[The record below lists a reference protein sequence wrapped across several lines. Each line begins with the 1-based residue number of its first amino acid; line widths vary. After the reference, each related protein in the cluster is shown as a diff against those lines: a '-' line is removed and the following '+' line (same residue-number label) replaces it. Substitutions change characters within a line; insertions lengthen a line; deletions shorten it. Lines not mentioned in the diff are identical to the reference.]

1 VTSASDAQGAQ
12 PVALRV
18 SHLSKTFPGTLALND
33 VTVEIHKAEIHAL
46 LGGNGS
52 GKSTLI
58 KVLAGVYGGDAGG
71 RIEVGTTTA
80 MADSWSPAA
89 ARAAGLRFVHQ
100 NPGVFLDLTVA
111 ENMAIGHGFE
121 TGLGGRIRWSEV
133 NARTSALLDRFH
145 IEAAPQTLVGAL
157 RPADRTMVAI
167 ARALQDQDESG
178 EGVLVLDEPTASLP
192 ASEVDLLLEALRRYR
207 AAGQTIIYVTHRLD
221 EVLDIA
227 DRVTVLRD
235 GVHVGTVTAAGLA
248 EGDLIEL
255 IVGRALDRVFPDMPP
270 VEGDEV
276 VLEARDLT
284 GGPLRGISFGLR
296 RGEVVGIAGL
306 LGTGRSELLRMIFG
320 DYPIASGQLLLEGK
334 PVQFSSPTQAMAAG
348 IALVPEDRAAD
359 AAFLDM
365 SVRENLSAAQ
375 IPRYWKAMRLDHR
388 AEHRDAQ
395 QSIRDFFIK
404 TPSDLPPLNTLS
416 GGNQQKVIVAR
427 WLRRSPKFLLL
438 DEPTQGVDV
447 GARAEIYALVRKAV
461 VGGASVIVVTSDFEE
476 LAHVVDRAIVIAGG
490 CVVAELRPPEI
501 DGHRLTELAYIA
513 TEVGS

>member
-1 VTSASDAQGAQ
+1 VTTAADAPGGQ

-18 SHLSKTFPGTLALND
+18 SHLSKTFPGTLALNN
-33 VTVEIHKAEIHAL
+33 VTVEVHRGEIHAL

-58 KVLAGVYGGDAGG
+58 KVLAGVYGGDPGG
-71 RIEVGTTTA
+71 RIEVGSTVSA
-80 MADSWSPAA
+80 ADSWSPAA

-111 ENMAIGHGFE
+111 ENVAIGHGFE
-121 TGLGGRIRWSEV
+121 TGLGGRILWSEV
-133 NARTSALLDRFH
+133 NARTATLLHRFH
-145 IEAAPQTLVGAL
+145 IDAGPRTLVGAL

-192 ASEVDLLLEALRRYR
+192 ASEVDLLLDALRRYR
-207 AAGQTIIYVTHRLD
+207 AAGQTIVYVSHRLD
-221 EVLDIA
+221 EVIDIA

-235 GVHVGTVTAAGLA
+235 GVNVGTVMAAGLT
-248 EGDLIEL
+248 EGDLVEL
-255 IVGRALDRVFPDMPP
+255 IVGRALDRIFPDMPAL
-270 VEGDEV
+270 ESEDL
-276 VLEARDLT
+276 VLEARELT
-284 GGPLRGISFGLR
+284 GGPLRGVSFGLR
-296 RGEVVGIAGL
+296 RGEVLGIAGL
-306 LGTGRSELLRMIFG
+306 LGAGRSELLRMIFG
-320 DYPIASGQLLLEGK
+320 DYPIESGQLLLHGE
-334 PVQFSSPTQAMAAG
+334 PVHFASPARAMAAG
-348 IALVPEDRAAD
+348 IALVPEDRASD

-375 IPRYWKAMRLDHR
+375 IPLYWKGLRLNQRDER
-388 AEHRDAQ
+388 RDAQ

-404 TPSDLPPLNTLS
+404 TPSDVPPLNTLS

-427 WLRRSPKFLLL
+427 WLRRSPQILLL

-447 GARAEIYALVRKAV
+447 GARSEIYALVRKAV
-461 VGGASVIVVTSDFEE
+461 EGGASVIVVTSDFEE
-476 LAHVVDRAIVIAGG
+476 LAHVVDRAIVIGG
-490 CVVAELRPPEI
+490 GRVVAELRSPQI
-501 DGHRLTELAYIA
+501 DSHRLTEMAYTA